1 MISNYLKI
9 AIRNLIRHKWN
20 SIFNILGLSIA
31 IACCVYI
38 FFLLFFEF
46 TYDGYH
52 KDIDMLF
59 RLVQHEKTASREVN
73 FACIPVKNGYYI
85 KTNFEEVENLARIR
99 PTRPTIVKYKDV
111 EFIERYFH
119 VENDIFKIFS
129 IPFTKGESANALE
142 RPYTAVLTQTIAA
155 KYFGTENP
163 IGQLLKIDTAF
174 YEVTGVMKDYPW
186 NTRLKIDIMLSWVTD
201 DPDADDPTSYRH
213 GGYVQTFLKLKKNVD
228 PKQFEDRISNVPHIV
243 SPEELE
249 RQGEINRIWM
259 QPLKNIHFDNSVE
272 FTWDTEKPA
281 NVTFIYILLATG
293 LFILAIASLNFI
305 NLSTAKYLS
314 RIKEVAI
321 RKTVGSSRCQLIFQ
335 FIGESVLIV
344 TISHVIGMFLVE
356 LFLPWLN
363 EITQVNFS
371 IDYSFWMLWVLLGGI
386 ILVVGILAGSYPAF
400 MLSSFK
406 PIQLYTHN
414 TFSSKGSSLRK
425 ILVVVQFTLT
435 ISLLLGTVFIYKQV
449 MYMKNAPLGFS
460 KENKLVMEFPHGKVT
475 LNNFESVK
483 QQFEQHSKV
492 KASTISSSVPG
503 KWCYKWRL
511 WPAGEEKENAQSINC
526 FEADDDFLEIYGIKV
541 IAGEQ
546 IKISAN
552 ESGRS
557 ILTNEETVNA
567 FKWNTNEIA
576 LTKSIIRPTERVK
589 GIIKNYHFQG
599 LQNKIE
605 PLIIF
610 STWEDCRYITL
621 QLSTKENSSDVID
634 FCRDKY
640 LELFPGAVFNY
651 FFLDEDFA
659 KQYQPEERIA
669 KLFMIFTLIG
679 LVIATI
685 GLFGLSSFL
694 CQQREKEIGIR
705 KVNGARI
712 WDIFKMLTRSFTIW
726 VLISFVIAV
735 PMAYYAINS
744 WLQNFAY
751 RIEMSRW
758 IIFLTGLVAWIIA
771 MLTVSYQT
779 YSASVKN
786 PVESLKYE

>member
-9 AIRNLIRHKWN
+9 AIRNLIRNKWN
-20 SIFNILGLSIA
+20 SFFNILGLSIA

-38 FFLLFFEF
+38 FFLLNFEF

-52 KDIDMLF
+52 KDIDRLF
-59 RLVQHEKTASREVN
+59 RLVQFNKSVSRETN
-73 FACIPVKNGYYI
+73 FACVPIKNGYYV
-85 KTNFEEVENLARIR
+85 KTNFDEVENLARIR
-99 PTRPTIVKYKDV
+99 PNRPTIVKYKDV
-111 EFIERYFH
+111 EFIERFYH

-129 IPFTKGESANALE
+129 IPFIKGESAHALE

-155 KYFGTENP
+155 KYFGAENP

-174 YEVTGVMKDYPW
+174 YEVTGVMSDYPW
-186 NTRLKIDIMLSWVTD
+186 NTRVKIDIMLSWVTD

-213 GGYVQTFLKLKKNVD
+213 GGYVQTFIKLKENVN
-228 PKQFEDRISNVPHIV
+228 PKQFEERISNVPHIV
-243 SPEELE
+243 DSEELE
-249 RQGEINRIWM
+249 LQGANNRIWM
-259 QPLKNIHFDNSVE
+259 QPLKSIHFDNSVE

-281 NVTFIYILLATG
+281 NKTFIYILFATG
-293 LFILAIASLNFI
+293 IFILAIASLNFI
-305 NLSTAKYLS
+305 NLSTAKYVT

-321 RKTVGSSRCQLIFQ
+321 RKTVGSSRSQLIVQ

-344 TISHVIGMFLVE
+344 SISHIIGMFLVE
-356 LFLPWLN
+356 LFLPLLN
-363 EITQVNFS
+363 QITQVNFG
-371 IDYSFWMLWVLLGGI
+371 IDYSFWMLWVLLASI
-386 ILVVGILAGSYPAF
+386 ILVVGFLAGSYPAIV
-400 MLSSFK
+400 LSSFK

-435 ISLLLGTVFIYKQV
+435 IALLLGTVFIYKQV
-449 MYMKNAPLGFS
+449 IYMKNAPLGFL
-460 KENKLVMEFPHGKVT
+460 KENKLVMEFPEGKVT
-475 LNNFESVK
+475 LNNFESIK
-483 QQFEQHSKV
+483 EQFEQNNNII
-492 KASTISSSVPG
+492 ASTISSSVPG
-503 KWCYKWRL
+503 RWCYRWRL

-546 IKISAN
+546 LKISAI

-557 ILTNEETVNA
+557 ILTNEETVKA
-567 FKWNTNEIA
+567 FKWNTNEVA
-576 LTKSIIRPTERVK
+576 LTKAINRPTERVI
-589 GIIKNYHFQG
+589 GVIKNYHFQG

-605 PLIIF
+605 PMIIF

-621 QLSTKENSSDVID
+621 QLSNNENISDVIA

-651 FFLDEDFA
+651 FFLDEDFV

-669 KLFMIFTLIG
+669 RLFMILTLIG

-694 CQQREKEIGIR
+694 CQQKNKEIGIR
-705 KVNGARI
+705 KVHGARI
-712 WDIFKMLTRSFTIW
+712 WDVFTMLTKSFTGWI
-726 VLISFVIAV
+726 LISFVMAV
-735 PMAYYAINS
+735 PMAYYSINS

-751 RIEMSRW
+751 RIEISWW
-758 IIFLTGLVAWIIA
+758 IILLTGLFSWLVA

-779 YSASVKN
+779 YSAAIKN